1 MRIANG
7 NQGKAFSKVTRA
19 DLNPPYKG
27 LRLRSVFCAFGG
39 VDHLLAKAGIFSG
52 AFLGLDARA
61 FEGVKRRCRKIID
74 ERPVPFD
81 SGGRYMTK
89 ETQKALAIIIASLGV
104 LVILLFWAN
113 HLRPHP

>member
-52 AFLGLDARA
+52 AFFGLDARA
-61 FEGVKRRCRKIID
+61 SEALKGVAEK
-74 ERPVPFD
+74 
-81 SGGRYMTK
+81 S
-89 ETQKALAIIIASLGV
+89 
-104 LVILLFWAN
+104 
-113 HLRPHP
+113 